1 MTEFELEQRR
11 ASRQLKCFSAGQLVR
26 KIMGLPDPR
35 PGTDAARIE
44 EVRQAALS
52 GLAESRAALQALLAK
67 GIITE
72 EERQDFLDWGY
83 DSILAQLHA
92 GRASKVMEA
101 GRG

>member
-11 ASRQLKCFSAGQLVR
+11 ASRQLKCFSAAQLER
-26 KIMGLPDPR
+26 KIKGLPEPK
-35 PGTDAARIE
+35 PHTDAMRIE

-52 GLAESRAALQALLAK
+52 GLAESRAALQALIAK

-72 EERQDFLDWGY
+72 DERQDFLDWGY
-83 DSILAQLHA
+83 DSILAQLSA
-92 GRASKVMEA
+92 GRASRVMEA